1 MEERAI
7 YITKSDLRR
16 LQEVVQIAK
25 KFKYLDHNNLKKL
38 EQELARAMIVES
50 TDVPPDVVTMNSKVE
65 LLDLDRNERMI
76 FTLVFPN
83 DADIN
88 QGKISI
94 LAPIGAAII
103 GYRVDDTVI
112 WQVPAGQRRIKIQKV
127 IYQPEASGNYHL

>member
-38 EQELARAMIVES
+38 EQELARAMIVDS

-83 DADIN
+83 DADID

-103 GYRVDDTVI
+103 GYRVGDTVI
-112 WQVPAGQRRIKIQKV
+112 WQVPAGQRRIKIQK
-127 IYQPEASGNYHL
+127 IFYQPEASGNYHL

>member
-1 MEERAI
+1 MEEKAI

-25 KFKYLDHNNLKKL
+25 RFKYLDHNNLKKL
-38 EQELARAMIVES
+38 EQELARAMVVDS

-103 GYRVDDTVI
+103 GYRVGDTVI
-112 WQVPAGQRRIKIQKV
+112 WQVPAGQRRIKIQK
-127 IYQPEASGNYHL
+127 IFYQPEASGNYHL